1 MASPRCRWT
10 CGWVDGQGRV
20 VTTTTTQTVAV
31 QQITSTNHV
40 TGFNEPVTIAL
51 PDPADVATV

>member
-1 MASPRCRWT
+1 MPVDL
-10 CGWVDGQGRV
+10 WVDGQGRV